1 MVRSGALSDASIKA
15 QYPEM
20 FPLDLGMQ
28 QAMFAPS
35 LHLPKFNKP
44 SKKVKHA
51 TDYAR
56 FPIYDIKNFAKLA
69 TPQNGIEAGFEGIL
83 SYREKIGS
91 QNIPSNI
98 MSGYENQK
106 NDAYNMRVYQPM
118 PTLTREESLKVS
130 VMNTNSMSTP
140 ASLSLGQNVRRQGIT
155 EFNRRFK
162 QESIY
167 LNPETKAL
175 LMNLGDDRT
184 ISRIIE
190 QNFTPPL
197 KGAKIKHSE
206 ALATLRKRYS
216 DSPENMEIL
225 SRAERAARVQGKL
238 PDRSNFNNLILDPF
252 GRFRAET
259 EDEEFERLVDESA
272 EDEGESLLNPDDRF

>member
-1 MVRSGALSDASIKA
+1 MVRLGSLSDNSIKEK
-15 QYPEM
+15 YPEM

-35 LHLPKFNKP
+35 LHLPKMNKAGR
-44 SKKVKHA
+44 KVKHA

-69 TPQNGIEAGFEGIL
+69 TPQNGIQAGFEGIL

-91 QNIPSNI
+91 QNIPTGNLQR
-98 MSGYENQK
+98 GYDLQK
-106 NDAYNMRVYQPM
+106 EQVYTMRVYEPTG
-118 PTLTREESLKVS
+118 TLTRDEILRQPVI
-130 VMNTNSMSTP
+130 NTNSMATSAT
-140 ASLSLGQNVRRQGIT
+140 LSLGKNVRRQGIT
-155 EFNRRFK
+155 DFNRRFT

-175 LMNLGDDRT
+175 LMNLGDDAT
-184 ISRIIE
+184 ITRIVE
-190 QNFTPPL
+190 QNFPPPL
-197 KGAKIKHSE
+197 RGAKIKHTE

-225 SRAERAARVQGKL
+225 SRAERAARIQGKL
-238 PDRSNFNNLILDPF
+238 PDRSNFGNLILDPF

-259 EDEEFERLVDESA
+259 EDEELDRLIEESQ
-272 EDEGESLLNPDDRF
+272 EPE

>member
-1 MVRSGALSDASIKA
+1 MVRLGALSDSSIKEK
-15 QYPEM
+15 YPEF
-20 FPLDLGMQ
+20 FPLDIGMQ

-35 LHLPKFNKP
+35 LHLPKMNKA

-83 SYREKIGS
+83 NYREKIGS

-98 MSGYENQK
+98 MNGYVKQK
-106 NDAYNMRVYQPM
+106 DDAYNMRVYEPTG
-118 PTLTREESLKVS
+118 TLTRDEILRQPVI
-130 VMNTNSMSTP
+130 NTNSMATSAT
-140 ASLSLGQNVRRQGIT
+140 LSLGKNVRRQGIT
-155 EFNRRFK
+155 DFNRRFK

-175 LMNLGDDRT
+175 LMNLGDDAT

-190 QNFTPPL
+190 QNFPPPL
-197 KGAKIKHSE
+197 KGTKIKHTE
-206 ALATLRKRYS
+206 ALATLRNRYS

-225 SRAERAARVQGKL
+225 SRAERAARIQGKS
-238 PDRSNFNNLILDPF
+238 PDRSNFGNLILDAF

-259 EDEEFERLVDESA
+259 EDEELDRLIEES
-272 EDEGESLLNPDDRF
+272 EEPE